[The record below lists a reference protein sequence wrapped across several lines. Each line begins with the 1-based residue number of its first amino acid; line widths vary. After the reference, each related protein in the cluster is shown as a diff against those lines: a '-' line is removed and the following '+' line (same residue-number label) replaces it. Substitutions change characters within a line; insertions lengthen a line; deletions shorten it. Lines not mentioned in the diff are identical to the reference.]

1 METKLTQEERLAV
14 IARLVKNVNSIE
26 VTESVQD
33 FVADVKSDEMF
44 QEHGLLNAQK
54 EDLEDEASLID
65 HTPYAE
71 SIDEEDEGMGLSEE
85 MRGVYS

>member
-1 METKLTQEERLAV
+1 
-14 IARLVKNVNSIE
+14 
-26 VTESVQD
+26 
-33 FVADVKSDEMF
+33 MF

>member
-85 MRGVYS
+85 MRGVY